1 MARQTRQRILDAS
14 LMMFN
19 AQGEPNVTTNHI
31 ADELEISPGNLYYH
45 FRNKDDIIEQLFA
58 VYEQR
63 MDTALVAPSGRL
75 PGLEDVWLQ
84 LHLVFECIWD
94 YRFLYRDLVDIL
106 SRNRRLRMRFARI
119 LKRADEQA
127 HTVMRGL
134 VQAGVMRASADE
146 VDAASTN
153 ILVIAT
159 FWMNYASARGDK
171 DERASIRDGIVQV
184 MMLIA
189 PFLRDAERVHLNTL
203 RRSASARLTALR
215 ASAMAVFGLR
225 SGALGG
231 GLRFAAGSD
240 QQAERGQPDMPQV
253 GFDVGRLLGLARGVL
268 ADRGHVGP
276 PWGLAMTTHWRL
288 RVEQSH

>member
-31 ADELEISPGNLYYH
+31 ADELESSPGNLYYH

-58 VYEQR
+58 GYEQR
-63 MDTALVAPSGRL
+63 MDTALLAPSGRL

-203 RRSASARLTALR
+203 TR
-215 ASAMAVFGLR
+215 AYI
-225 SGALGG
+225 
-231 GLRFAAGSD
+231 
-240 QQAERGQPDMPQV
+240 E
-253 GFDVGRLLGLARGVL
+253 
-268 ADRGHVGP
+268 
-276 PWGLAMTTHWRL
+276 
-288 RVEQSH
+288 